1 MTRRFV
7 GAFIA
12 VACLM
17 GSASAAEV
25 QGTIT
30 KIDADK
36 GLLVLKVGDQSK
48 DFTLAKECRCECPFG
63 KELKDGLKNS
73 FLFKAGFPVQVTY
86 ETKEGKDIVSKVKS
100 AVKIE
105 KAPGQ

>member
-1 MTRRFV
+1 MRRLV
-7 GAFIA
+7 GALFAI
-12 VACLM
+12 VLVV
-17 GSASAAEV
+17 GSVSAAEV
-25 QGTIT
+25 QGTIA

-36 GLLVLKVGDQSK
+36 GLLVLKVGEQSK
-48 DFTLAKECRCECPFG
+48 EFTLAKECKCECPFG

-86 ETKEGKDIVSKVKS
+86 ETKEGKDVVSKVKS